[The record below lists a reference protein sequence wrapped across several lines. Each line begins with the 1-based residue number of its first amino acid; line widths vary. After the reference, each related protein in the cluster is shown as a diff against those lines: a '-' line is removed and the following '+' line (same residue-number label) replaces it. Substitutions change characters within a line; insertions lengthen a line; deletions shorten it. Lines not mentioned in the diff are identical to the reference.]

1 MTQNWREDQPIY
13 RQIRDRIIDGILDGS
28 FKEGE
33 ALPSV
38 RTVAVELQVNPL
50 TVSKAYQELQQ
61 AGIAEPRRGLGL
73 FVVPGAQRQ
82 LQSAERDNFISK
94 EWPEIASRIKRLGLT
109 LEDLLAADG
118 IQGGGQ

>member
-38 RTVAVELQVNPL
+38 RTVAVDLQVNPL

-61 AGIAEPRRGLGL
+61 AGVAEPRRGLGL
-73 FVVPGAQRQ
+73 FVVPGAQQQ
-82 LQSAERDNFISK
+82 LQSVERDNFLSK
-94 EWPEIASRIKRLGLT
+94 EWPEISNRIRRLGLR
-109 LEDLLAADG
+109 LEDLLTADG
-118 IQGGGQ
+118 LSGGEQ

>member
-13 RQIRDRIIDGILDGS
+13 RQIRDRIIDGILEGT

-61 AGIAEPRRGLGL
+61 AGVAEPRRGLGL
-73 FVVPGAQRQ
+73 FVMPGARRQ
-82 LQSAERDNFISK
+82 LQSAERENFLSK
-94 EWPEIASRIKRLGLT
+94 EWPEIAARIRRLGLS
-109 LEDLLAADG
+109 LEDLLEAEG
-118 IQGGGQ
+118 TQGGEQ

>member
-61 AGIAEPRRGLGL
+61 AGVAEPRRGLGL
-73 FVVPGAQRQ
+73 FVVPGAQHQ
-82 LQSAERDNFISK
+82 LQSAERDNFLTK
-94 EWPEIASRIKRLGLT
+94 EWPEIASRIRRLGLS
-109 LEDLLAADG
+109 LNDLLAAEG
-118 IQGGGQ
+118 AQGGEQ

>member
-38 RTVAVELQVNPL
+38 RTVAVESQVNPL

-61 AGIAEPRRGLGL
+61 AGVAEPRRGLGL

-82 LQSAERDNFISK
+82 LQAAERDNFLSK
-94 EWPEIASRIKRLGLT
+94 EWPEIASRIRRLGLS
-109 LEDLLAADG
+109 LNDLLAAEAA
-118 IQGGGQ
+118 QGGEQ